1 VPLDP
6 GEILPEQLDP
16 SRSIERL
23 YIRMYS
29 STKARWFSGLFLIA
43 TCGFAVL
50 HFLDSLWAP
59 SIDLIL
65 HYAVVVRISQQWA
78 LPEDRGLEQLSVF
91 PRNAHRLA
99 AIVGKLSGSPL
110 IGLQSVALAALAATW
125 SGIALLFFALPR
137 RMRWTAFGALA
148 VLLLANRFFLHLE
161 LFGNELVGNYFYP
174 QLVTQAAA
182 LLLIALVL
190 YLERAGVPT
199 VVGYLIL
206 GISVPVLQHF
216 HLLPAL
222 EVLATLAFLVLLNL
236 IDAKRKDRWNDFVW
250 GLPVILAS
258 LALTVLNPLFEAVRR
273 QSENNGL
280 LRLTYT
286 SNLTALAIECLI
298 VIALSAGLIWQWT
311 RMDVGEARA
320 HGLTLK
326 YLGLFG
332 LAAATLC
339 LAQIALLNLG
349 NGSPYACKKYAFALN
364 TVVILDIPLLLMPLI
379 ASIIRRLAGWRSAAL
394 DASVALIQPAFL
406 GLFVFA
412 GMFTVLPSPSARV
425 ITLSE
430 LVAAEHIVNAYEAAH
445 PTDNP
450 DKYDYAFGL
459 FPVNNGYDYLI
470 TIGTLKVPRS
480 ENADDVLNGL
490 PPGKPRKINRIFT
503 REGSKPWDIP
513 ECRQQVLQDHIMV
526 LDGACALAHI
536 QESGATPSP

>member
-1 VPLDP
+1 M
-6 GEILPEQLDP
+6 
-16 SRSIERL
+16 RF
-23 YIRMYS
+23 
-29 STKARWFSGLFLIA
+29 STKARWSSGLFLIA

-65 HYAVVVRISQQWA
+65 HYAVVVRISQQWS
-78 LPEDRGLEQLSVF
+78 LPDDRGLEQLSVF

-99 AIVGKLSGSPL
+99 AIIGKLSGSPL
-110 IGLQSVALAALAATW
+110 IGLQSVALAALATTW
-125 SGIALLFFALPR
+125 SGLALLFFALPR
-137 RMRWTAFGALA
+137 RMRWVAFGGLA
-148 VLLLANRFFLHLE
+148 VLLLANRFFIHLE

-182 LLLIALVL
+182 ILLMALVL
-190 YLERAGVPT
+190 YLERAGIPT
-199 VVGYLIL
+199 IVGYLIL
-206 GISVPVLQHF
+206 GASVPILQHF

-236 IDAKRKDRWNDFVW
+236 IAAKGKDRWKDFAL
-250 GLPVILAS
+250 GLLVILAS
-258 LALTVLNPLFEAVRR
+258 LALTVLNPLFEAVRL

-298 VIALSAGLIWQWT
+298 VIGLSGCLIWQWT
-311 RMDVGEARA
+311 RMEMGEARTN
-320 HGLTLK
+320 GLTLK

-364 TVVILDIPLLLMPLI
+364 TVLMLDIPLLLMPPT
-379 ASIIRRLAGWRSAAL
+379 ASIIRRFAGLRSAAL
-394 DASVALIQPAFL
+394 DASMAFFQPTFL
-406 GLFVFA
+406 GLFVFV
-412 GMFTVLPSPSARV
+412 GIFTVLPSPSARV
-425 ITLSE
+425 IALSE
-430 LVAAEHIVNAYEAAH
+430 LVSAEHMVNAYEAAH

-450 DKYDYAFGL
+450 DRYDYAFGL

-470 TIGTLKVPRS
+470 TIGTLKVPRA

-490 PPGKPRKINRIFT
+490 PPSKPRKINRIFS
-503 REGSKPWDIP
+503 REGSKPWDVP
-513 ECRQQVLQDHIMV
+513 ECREEVLEDHVVV
-526 LDGACALAHI
+526 LDGACVLARI
-536 QESGATPSP
+536 RDTGGTPSP